1 MKKSK
6 VLMFADFI
14 IFIIAAYM
22 ILQIVDI
29 VTYIVAMSEYESLPI
44 GEIVS
49 YFSGIITYLFYIGIL
64 ALGCSIY
71 RRKINNKTLIN
82 NDSSI
87 KSDVSTKSE
96 SIPTKDEMKTEGS
109 FNYTK
114 TTETKVETPKK
125 IENISNSTNFSNKS
139 NENIE
144 NTIPVVKPVVKSE
157 PSRFSWDDT
166 DSESPEKITNNTLS
180 KEEEKEIVRT
190 LSKAVENYNK
200 HRDDDD
206 LEKQLLAAIEKHNA
220 KPKTPSMK
228 MTKDELIKYA
238 VKNDIVINEDWTK
251 AEILDTINKKRKKN
265 TKSSSK
271 KK

>member
-49 YFSGIITYLFYIGIL
+49 YFSSSITYLFYIGIL

-71 RRKINNKTLIN
+71 RRKLNTKARINT
-82 NDSSI
+82 
-87 KSDVSTKSE
+87 DVSAKSI
-96 SIPTKDEMKTEGS
+96 STSTKDEMKTDGT

-114 TTETKVETPKK
+114 TTETKVEMPKK
-125 IENISNSTNFSNKS
+125 IENTSNSTTFSNKS
-139 NENIE
+139 NEKIE
-144 NTIPVVKPVVKSE
+144 DTIPVVKPSVKSE

-166 DSESPEKITNNTLS
+166 DSESPEKMVDNNLS
-180 KEEEKEIVRT
+180 EDEEKEIVRT

-200 HRDDDD
+200 NRDEN
-206 LEKQLLAAIEKHNA
+206 LEEQLSAAIEKHNS
-220 KPKTPSMK
+220 KPKSPNMK

-238 VKNDIVINEDWTK
+238 VKNDIVIDEDWTK
-251 AEILDTINKKRKKN
+251 AEILNTINKKKKKN